1 MIGLKHLEKQMEKM
15 LQGTAY
21 CIGEKA
27 AGHGVDSNKKSRC
40 KMEIELKKP
49 ELSDREM
56 INRYF
61 RMNRNRSCEY
71 TFANLYLWSRHY
83 KVQYAIVD
91 DMLVFQYIESKSF
104 TFPQGDRANLK
115 RVLDHLMEWS
125 RERDVE
131 FRLTN
136 VNPEQFALLEEI
148 YPGKFT
154 VEYYRDSADYV
165 YETEKLIALSG
176 KKYHGKKNHI
186 NKFQKLYPDWSYE
199 KITADNV
206 EDCFQM
212 ALDWR
217 RDNGCEEDPEKNA
230 EMCVTLNSLRLMEEL
245 ELVGGLIRVD
255 GKVVAFSIGE
265 PVCDDTMVVHIEKA
279 YADVQG
285 AYTIINQQFL
295 LHEASEYKYV
305 NREEDLGDEGLR
317 KAKES
322 YRPVFMVEK
331 GMVSL
336 C

>member
-1 MIGLKHLEKQMEKM
+1 
-15 LQGTAY
+15 
-21 CIGEKA
+21 
-27 AGHGVDSNKKSRC
+27 
-40 KMEIELKKP
+40 MEIELKKP
-49 ELSDREM
+49 ELGDREM